1 MTRAVRLASLLYA
14 GTILLS
20 RLLGLV
26 REAVIGRTI
35 GGGAEADVFWAAFVI
50 PDFLNYLLASGL
62 LSIVFI
68 PLFQRHLVAGD
79 ERAAWRSFS
88 ALFWVVALAAVTLT
102 AALWIATPT
111 LVTWVA
117 PGFDAA
123 GQARLTTLTRIVLP
137 GQIFHILGGL
147 LSATL
152 QARDRHT
159 MPALAPVVYVLCV
172 VAGGLL
178 LADTQGGAGFAWGVL
193 IGSALGPFAL
203 PLIGAVRGGMKLR
216 LGLRHPDVATWFRR
230 SIPVML
236 GVSIVV
242 ADDWIVKHHASTSA
256 GAISRLQYARTLMKV
271 PMGVFGMAA
280 GMAAFPTLTRLW
292 ASGRPD
298 EVRAL
303 LVSAVR
309 TLWVLAFAAQAAL
322 TVAGEDVARVIWGTG
337 RFTPAE
343 LAEIGQYTGLMCLG
357 LWAWSGQLLLARGFY
372 AAGRTWPPTVAG
384 TLIAVAALPLYAL
397 LFDRYGAPGLA
408 VASSTALSL
417 YAVGLTALL
426 VRLLGPGLARPLLD
440 GWLRLAAATA
450 AGIGA
455 GFGLAW
461 LLPPWPPLLH
471 GALTGGLAGAVT
483 LAGAGLLGVPEVR
496 RLAARVAGKLRRRR

>member
-1 MTRAVRLASLLYA
+1 MSRAVGLASLLYA

-68 PLFQRHLVAGD
+68 PLFQRHLVEGD
-79 ERAAWRSFS
+79 EREAWRSFS
-88 ALFWVVALAAVTLT
+88 ALFWVVGGAAVVLT
-102 AALWIATPT
+102 AALWIATPA

-123 GQARLTTLTRIVLP
+123 GQDRLATLTRIVLP

-152 QARDRHT
+152 QARDRHA

-178 LADTQGGAGFAWGVL
+178 LADTHGGAGFAWGVL
-193 IGSALGPFAL
+193 AGSVLGPFAL
-203 PLIGAVRGGMKLR
+203 PLVGAVRGGMRLG
-216 LGLRHPDVATWFRR
+216 LGLRHPDVAVWFRR

-242 ADDWIVKHHASTSA
+242 ADDWIVKHHASTA
-256 GAISRLQYARTLMKV
+256 HGAISRLQYARTLMKV

-292 ASGRPD
+292 AAGRPD

-303 LVSAVR
+303 LVSALR

-322 TVAGEDVARVIWGTG
+322 TVAAEDVARVIWGTG

-343 LAEIGQYTGLMCLG
+343 LAEIGHYTGLMCLG

-384 TLIAVAALPLYAL
+384 TVVAIASLPVYAFLFHRLGAAGLAGASSIALSIYAL
-397 LFDRYGAPGLA
+397 
-408 VASSTALSL
+408 
-417 YAVGLTALL
+417 GLTALL
-426 VRLLGPGLARPLLD
+426 ARLLGPGLARPLVD

-450 AGIGA
+450 LGIGA
-455 GFGLAW
+455 GFGLEW
-461 LLPPWPPLLH
+461 LLPPLPPLVH
-471 GALTGGLAGAVT
+471 GALEGGLAGAVT
-483 LAGAGLLGVPEVR
+483 LVAAGLFGVPEVR
-496 RLAARVAGKLRRRR
+496 KVATRLRGKLRRR